1 MRFLSAK
8 DVKLPKHKKSS
19 HKGQN
24 GRLLIIGGS
33 EDYVGSLVL
42 AGLAALRSGCD
53 WVTIA
58 APEKVAWAAN
68 CCSPDL
74 ITKKLKGSAI
84 GTNHLNELL
93 RFSQKFDVVLIGNGI
108 GLLPQTKKFC
118 QHFIRRCEKPLI
130 IDADALKAISLDDV
144 PYGVMTPHRGE
155 LALLLKN
162 SKIQADNSL
171 SPSTLKRI
179 RAKLGD
185 NVLLVKGPTD
195 EIITKDKVFYNNTG
209 NEGMTKAGTGD
220 VLAGLIAG
228 LVAQGVPLKEAA
240 KAGAFI
246 NGTVGDLLLRKKGY
260 YSFLASDI
268 AGDIRKL
275 ITYTWTYY
283 KKRSSNSRGVRH
295 AKRP

>member
-58 APEKVAWAAN
+58 APEKTAWAAN

-74 ITKKLKGSAI
+74 ITKKLKGKAI
-84 GTNHLNELL
+84 TGSHLNELL
-93 RFSQKFDVVLIGNGI
+93 AFSKKFDAVLIGNGI
-108 GLLPQTKKFC
+108 GLSSETKKFC
-118 QHFIRRCEKPLI
+118 QRFIRRCEKPLI
-130 IDADALKAISLDDV
+130 IDADALKVISLNDV
-144 PYGVMTPHRGE
+144 PYGVMTPHKGE

-162 SKIQADNSL
+162 SRMQPDLSL
-171 SPSTLKRI
+171 SPSTIGKIQR
-179 RAKLGD
+179 KLGD
-185 NVLLVKGPTD
+185 NVLLVKGPID
-195 EIITKDKVFYNNTG
+195 HIITKDQVFYNNTG

-228 LVAQGVPLKEAA
+228 LIAQGVPLLESS
-240 KAGAFI
+240 KAGAYI
-246 NGTVGDLLLRKKGY
+246 NGTVGDLLLKKKGY

-268 AGDIRKL
+268 ARDIGDL
-275 ITYTWTYY
+275 V
-283 KKRSSNSRGVRH
+283 SRLS
-295 AKRP
+295 